1 MRDSYA
7 LYSDQLKGE
16 YKDAFAQVETYVI
29 AQNIDEDSREA
40 HMGELL
46 DAFLNAQEEG
56 KPVEKIVGEDIEN
69 FCRNFC
75 SEFTWENKAISFVDR
90 WKTLAWV
97 ILIIES
103 LDVLF
108 IILGSLSEPN
118 SIGKLL
124 MTEAPFNLTGYLIG
138 LMIVWGIDTI
148 MAYITLKIMFKLEK
162 GSVAAKAWKVFKVV
176 VLIASVLIIFM
187 MLRDDRLNFLHLP
200 SVVLV
205 AVAGL
210 FLVVYYTI
218 NRKRVQAR
226 KEHKI
231 SFWGMVQ
238 EQVETDMPSEFAKEM
253 RKQFE
258 KKNQK
263 LVKKG
268 KPEKTWEEFLD
279 DKEKET
285 NQMEYFKYFYIGG
298 PIVICLVMGIIEYLN
313 AGFSTDFVIF
323 IVILLLVE
331 CAIFGGFWKV
341 EKSVLKT
348 RRSWLAAERSRMAE
362 ITE

>member
-16 YKDAFAQVETYVI
+16 YKDAFAKVETYVNT
-29 AQNIDEDSREA
+29 QNVDEDTVEA

-46 DAFLNAQEEG
+46 DTFLIAQEEG
-56 KPVEKIVGEDIEN
+56 KPVEKIVGDDIES
-69 FCRNFC
+69 FCKNFC
-75 SEFTWENKAISFVDR
+75 SGFTWENKALNIVDT
-90 WKTLAWV
+90 WKRLAWV
-97 ILIIES
+97 VFIIEG

-108 IILGSLSEPN
+108 LILGSLSEWE
-118 SIGKLL
+118 SVGELL
-124 MTEAPFNLTGYLIG
+124 MTESSFNLTGYLLGIVSIG
-138 LMIVWGIDTI
+138 VIYTIVD
-148 MAYITLKIMFKLEK
+148 YITRRIMFKLEK

-210 FLVVYYTI
+210 FLVVYYAI

-253 RKQFE
+253 RNQFE

-268 KPEKTWEEFLD
+268 KPEKTWEEFLE

-285 NQMEYFKYFYIGG
+285 NQMEYFKYFYMGG

-331 CAIFGGFWKV
+331 VLIFGGFWKV

-348 RRSWLAAERSRMAE
+348 RRSWLAAERSLMAD

>member
-16 YKDAFAQVETYVI
+16 YKDAFAQVETYVNT
-29 AQNIDEDSREA
+29 QNVDEDTVEA

-46 DAFLNAQEEG
+46 DTFLIAQEEG
-56 KPVEKIVGEDIEN
+56 KPLEKIVGDDMES
-69 FCRNFC
+69 FCKNFC
-75 SEFTWENKAISFVDR
+75 SEFTWENKALNIVDT
-90 WKTLAWV
+90 WKRLAWV
-97 ILIIES
+97 IFIIEG

-108 IILGSLSEPN
+108 SILGALSE
-118 SIGKLL
+118 GKSVGEVL
-124 MTEAPFNLTGYLIG
+124 MTESSFNLSGYLLGIVSIG
-138 LMIVWGIDTI
+138 VIYTIVD
-148 MAYITLKIMFKLEK
+148 YITQRIMFKLEK
-162 GSVAAKAWKVFKVV
+162 GSVAAKVWKVFKVV
-176 VLIASVLIIFM
+176 VLIASFFIIFM
-187 MLRDDRLNFLHLP
+187 MLSDDRLNFLHLP

-205 AVAGL
+205 AAAGL
-210 FLVVYYTI
+210 FLVVYYTV

-238 EQVETDMPSEFAKEM
+238 DQVETDMPSEFANEM

-263 LVKKG
+263 LLKKG
-268 KPEKTWEEFLD
+268 KPEKTWEEFLE

-285 NQMEYFKYFYIGG
+285 NQMEKLKYLYIGG
-298 PIVICLVMGIIEYLN
+298 PIVIVLIMAIIEYVN
-313 AGFSTDFVIF
+313 AGFSTDFVLF
-323 IVILLLVE
+323 VVILLLVE
-331 CAIFGGFWKV
+331 VAIFGGFWKV

-348 RRSWLAAERSRMAE
+348 RRNWLAEERSRMAE